1 MKEMSATIAILMN
14 IAFAAALVGAWA
26 WHMAAARHLRE
37 RRAEE
42 AHVLDLTGRRSTA
55 NYEQRAAVAA

>member
-1 MKEMSATIAILMN
+1 MTATIAIFMN

-37 RRAEE
+37 ERAEE
-42 AHVLDLTGRRSTA
+42 AHVLDLAGRRSTA
-55 NYEQRAAVAA
+55 HDELRAAVAA